1 MRLMPRAYMNCVLLD
16 SSTRSNVISP
26 ITQRAAMT
34 TRLNMKKAVPR
45 WETCP
50 TKARAINPLET
61 VPTKRLERHAQ
72 VVVFRRHD
80 RDQLRGK
87 LQARV
92 FGRVL
97 FHLSLLL
104 SSDELMPFIYEEG
117 SPDCSRRSAPPSG
130 E

>member
-1 MRLMPRAYMNCVLLD
+1 
-16 SSTRSNVISP
+16 
-26 ITQRAAMT
+26 MT

-104 SSDELMPFIYEEG
+104 SSDELVPFIEEERSPGCSWRG
-117 SPDCSRRSAPPSG
+117 SPTSFEPFLSFYLTLHAEPAYQNRFLPICPMAHGSA
-130 E
+130 